1 MERKYK
7 DVCYVALVCN
17 SQSLAVGVPVNPH
30 TTKQTPQANHQPSTA
45 SSNLRARRDTLAL
58 APALAERLT
67 KDRWKVAPEKA
78 MGKKD
83 DDGGSD
89 RV

>member
-1 MERKYK
+1 
-7 DVCYVALVCN
+7 
-17 SQSLAVGVPVNPH
+17 VNPH
-30 TTKQTPQANHQPSTA
+30 TTKQTPQANQQPSTA

-67 KDRWKVAPEKA
+67 KDSWKVAPERA
-78 MGKKD
+78 LEKKNR
-83 DDGGSD
+83 DGGSD

>member
-1 MERKYK
+1 
-7 DVCYVALVCN
+7 
-17 SQSLAVGVPVNPH
+17 VNPH

-67 KDRWKVAPEKA
+67 KDSWKVAPEKA
-78 MGKKD
+78 MGKKND
-83 DDGGSD
+83 EGGQIEYETTPAPLGSLLSPLFMAAQW
-89 RV
+89 R

>member
-1 MERKYK
+1 
-7 DVCYVALVCN
+7 
-17 SQSLAVGVPVNPH
+17 VNPH
-30 TTKQTPQANHQPSTA
+30 TTKQTPQANQQPSTA

-67 KDRWKVAPEKA
+67 KDSWKVAPERA
-78 MGKKD
+78 MGKKNR
-83 DDGGSD
+83 DGGSD